1 MPKEIERKFLV
12 SGNEWRKRAG
22 RGKAIRQA
30 YLALTNTISL
40 RVRIVGKTKAFVT
53 IKGARS
59 GAVRS
64 EFEYPIP
71 VKDAHSLMK
80 LRVGRVIR
88 KRRHVV
94 KAGHAHFEIDV
105 FEGDHRGLVIAE
117 IELASARAR
126 FKRPEWLGRE
136 VTREKRYYN
145 ANMAIAGSR
154 DRDA

>member
-30 YLALTNTISL
+30 YLALTNKISL
-40 RVRIVGKTKAFVT
+40 RVRIVGKTKAFLT
-53 IKGARS
+53 IKSAQS
-59 GAVRS
+59 GITRS

-71 VKDAHSLMK
+71 VKDAQSLMNS
-80 LRVGRVIR
+80 RVGRLIR

-94 KAGHAHFEIDV
+94 KAGKARFEVDV
-105 FEGDHRGLVIAE
+105 FDGDHRGLVIAE
-117 IELASARAR
+117 LELVSARTR
-126 FKRPEWLGRE
+126 FKRPGWLGKE

-145 ANMAIAGSR
+145 ANLATA
-154 DRDA
+154 